1 MMNHLMNNRKGFSLV
16 FIIIVIALIIVAG
29 AVIWYF
35 TSRQSTPSLS
45 AVSNP
50 TMPPSSSPTTSVTT
64 AQNIATTTAAWK
76 IYQNAQYGL
85 TIKYPND
92 LYPQSIDSGD
102 IQAGIFLDL
111 ESAPNGVAIGG
122 AFPAGSP
129 VATSGFAIVI
139 AATPYTSS
147 GTYNV
152 YQYTPSS
159 TFNINQYLANNG
171 PMGQRTVPIM
181 IGNIPGYEVV
191 SFLPPDTSGNQPLG
205 IIFHNGIV
213 YQIGYGSTNYD
224 PDFSDKQGFNDFN
237 FILKNFIFT
246 N

>member
-1 MMNHLMNNRKGFSLV
+1 MQNRKGFSPV
-16 FIIIVIALIIVAG
+16 FVIMVIALIIVAG

-45 AVSNP
+45 AISNP
-50 TMPPSSSPTTSVTT
+50 ITPQSSSSATTSVTT
-64 AQNIATTTAAWK
+64 TQNIATTTAAWK

-102 IQAGIFLDL
+102 IQAGIFLDI

-122 AFPAGSP
+122 AVPVGSP
-129 VATSGFAIVI
+129 VATSGFAIVV
-139 AATPYTSS
+139 AAAPYTS
-147 GTYNV
+147 
-152 YQYTPSS
+152 SS

-171 PMGQRTVPIM
+171 PRGQLTVPIM
-181 IGNIPGYEVV
+181 IGNIPGYEIV
-191 SFLPPDTSGNQPLG
+191 SFLPPDTSGNQPLA

-213 YQIGYGSTNYD
+213 YQIGYGSTNYY
-224 PDFSDKQGFNDFN
+224 PDFSDKQGFSDFDS
-237 FILKNFIFT
+237 ILKNFTFT